1 MRIVC
6 ANTNTNDALF
16 AQSTTLLFSFAI
28 CGVQEEEVEEEDE
41 GEQEVT
47 VRWDWEWLWAVK
59 LESYF

>member
-6 ANTNTNDALF
+6 ANTNTSDALF

-28 CGVQEEEVEEEDE
+28 YGVQEEEQEEDE
-41 GEQEVT
+41 GVQEVT
-47 VRWDWEWLWAVK
+47 VRWDWEWLWTVK